1 MPDLPKSTNQ
11 LDIIYLTLA
20 CVGILII
27 LVCIGTYLFGY
38 GQDLKDRIQK
48 IKALG
53 ADMQISVI
61 TVFLLVGLGLIV
73 PLVWTTFSHT
83 VDRLA
88 AAERERDDYKRE
100 IEKVRSIKEKDQ
112 SLFLELEDAGKQFP
126 KKDSI
131 RVLFTDYGTEEGKNF
146 DEFNI
151 VQDDQGK
158 KIKVTFKNIND
169 NYRLSRLEVIHI
181 SQNYRWVVSDLTP
194 GIPVITLKKE
204 NQ

>member
-1 MPDLPKSTNQ
+1 MPDLPKSANQ
-11 LDIIYLTLA
+11 LDLIYLTLA
-20 CVGILII
+20 CVGIVII

-38 GQDLKDRIQK
+38 GQDLKDRVQR

-73 PLVWTTFSHT
+73 PLVWTTFNDT
-83 VDRLA
+83 VNRLS
-88 AAERERDDYKRE
+88 EVESERDNLKKEVELVKSNR
-100 IEKVRSIKEKDQ
+100 EKDQ
-112 SLFLELEDAGKQFP
+112 SLFLELDSVDKQFP

-131 RVLFTDYGTEEGKNF
+131 RVLYTIYGSEEEKNV
-146 DEFNI
+146 DEFTI
-151 VQDDQGK
+151 VQDDPGK

-169 NYRLSRLEVIHI
+169 SYRLSRLEVIHV
-181 SQNYRWVVSDLTP
+181 SRNYRWVISDLTP
-194 GIPVITLKKE
+194 SIPVVTLKKE